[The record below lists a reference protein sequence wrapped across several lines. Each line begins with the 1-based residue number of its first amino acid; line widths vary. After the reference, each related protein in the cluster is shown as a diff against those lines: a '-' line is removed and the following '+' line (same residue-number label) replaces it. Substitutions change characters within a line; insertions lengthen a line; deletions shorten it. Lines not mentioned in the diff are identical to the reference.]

1 MSLLTSFGNAL
12 QSSITAGDRRQARS
26 MQEKNIQLA
35 EEQAQR
41 TRNFDSISEI
51 SAIANNLGISTRA
64 GEELDIPKL
73 TNLLQ
78 QQRDSGKF
86 DPELERFVTLVGN
99 KDLTVERNPGFS
111 FTNLQKG
118 PDGTLT
124 MQGTYEGDGKTAY
137 ATSNR
142 QSGEDAEVGFSEVG
156 QVANLLSNQYN
167 QVWMKPGNATIKR
180 EMQLKGD
187 LIVGEREALQG
198 KIRDAVGSLTN
209 ELEEAILKVGGEK
222 GPEISTKLKLELA
235 GKPYTEQLK
244 ILQQYGSEL
253 QVPVSEI
260 VTPEVEEAAAA
271 EEAKQTAAPSQ
282 SAPADNS
289 AEIAALEARIA
300 KVPPGRGG
308 QKRKAALRK
317 QVASLKSASP
327 APAEEAAPVDENP
340 AIQSGVE
347 KAKAAT
353 DEDIVEGK
361 VQFTQEEFEALQ
373 ERLKAK
379 DIIALEDMIKASPT
393 EQQML
398 RAMLSTIARDAD
410 QRKEYLNRM
419 NNVMSTGSTDYNSK
433 DYDAA
438 VIAQRQADQAA
449 FDGNTKRGTMETGRV
464 NANRLTTEMF
474 ETFRGDQ
481 GTFIGQKVEKIS
493 SLFKDK
499 KTGEAIDPSVSEYK
513 KAAFGAGGSISS
525 IWGKTKEQ
533 LRILKSGASAMQK
546 KTAQQQ
552 LNMLQQALLAQISF
566 GMQFVSAKGDL
577 EWSFPTDSGASLSGN
592 DSALT
597 RIGRDGKGYMIR
609 KPGSGTQDGD
619 AFTEDQLANLFGDE
633 ELKKFFDEKLTE
645 IEGQR

>member
-12 QSSITAGDRRQARS
+12 QGSITAGDRRQARS

-41 TRNFDSISEI
+41 TRNFDSISEL
-51 SAIANNLGISTRA
+51 SGLANDLGISTRG
-64 GEELDIPKL
+64 GEELDLPKL
-73 TNLLQ
+73 QTLLQ
-78 QQRDSGKF
+78 EQRDSGKF
-86 DPELERFVTLVGN
+86 DPKLERFVTGVGN
-99 KDLTVERNPGFS
+99 KDLSVERNPGFS

-137 ATSNR
+137 VTSNR
-142 QSGEDAEVGFSEVG
+142 QPGEAAPVGFGS
-156 QVANLLSNQYN
+156 VADVAKLLGNQYN
-167 QVWMKPGNATIKR
+167 QEWAKPGNATIKR

-187 LIVGEREALQG
+187 LILGEREALQG

-222 GPEISTKLKLELA
+222 GPEISTKLKRELA

-244 ILQQYGSEL
+244 VLQQYGSEL

-260 VTPEVEEAAAA
+260 VTPEVEAAAAA
-271 EEAKQTAAPSQ
+271 EEAEQTAAPSQ

-300 KVPPGRGG
+300 KVAPGRGG
-308 QKRKAALRK
+308 LKRKAELQK
-317 QVASLKSASP
+317 QVDSLKSASP

-353 DEDIVEGK
+353 DEDIVKGE
-361 VQFTQEEFEALQ
+361 VQFTQEEVEALQ

-379 DIIALEDMIKASPT
+379 DITALEDMIKASPT

-410 QRKEYLNRM
+410 QRKEYLDRM
-419 NNVMSTGSTDYNSK
+419 NNVISTGSTDYNSK

-438 VIAQRQADQAA
+438 LIAQRKADQAE
-449 FDGNTKRGTMETGRV
+449 FDGNTSRGTQETGRI
-464 NANRLTTEMF
+464 NADRLTTEMF
-474 ETFRGDQ
+474 EKNRGGQ
-481 GTFIGQKVEKIS
+481 GTFIGKKIEKIS

-499 KTGEAIDPSVSEYK
+499 KTGEAMDPSVSEYK
-513 KAAFGAGGSISS
+513 EAAFGTGGSISS

-533 LRILKSGASAMQK
+533 LSILNGSASAMQK

-577 EWSFPTDSGASLSGN
+577 EYSFATDSGASLSGN

-609 KPGSGTQDGD
+609 KPGSKTQDGD
-619 AFTEDQLANLFGDE
+619 AFTENQLANLFGDS
-633 ELKKFFDEKLTE
+633 ELKNFFDEKLTE